1 MATDIIGALGAGSG
15 VDVKAL
21 AKSLVDVERA
31 PRESAINS
39 KVDDQERRIAGFSA
53 MMLSLETVKSAF
65 QKLNDLSEFNAG
77 TVTNSQPANVS
88 AVTTSSAVPGRHL
101 IEVQQLAKP
110 QRDASNAFG
119 SAAQSLNSAAPF
131 SVRLTIG
138 GVAQSSVRVATAT
151 PQGIVDALN
160 ASKQGVTAQLVNT
173 GDPTNPFTITL
184 AGPIGATQ
192 SFSYATDNAAG
203 SAQSDTLSFQ
213 AATATGTITVGGVA
227 VNVTAG
233 QTAGEVAEA
242 ARVALTAADFTTGV
256 IGRNVVAGTTAGT
269 LTLQW
274 AASDGASPSLTY
286 DDGTSTG
293 VGMTAAVASAFVA
306 GSAVSD
312 VGLATTNLQAAQDAR
327 VSVNGLVVTRSSNA
341 VDDVIPGVYLDLLAT
356 NVGTPVDIRVTRDT
370 DAIKTNLNELVT
382 AYNLAVSDLDIL
394 MGARAEDKEDI
405 YSGSL
410 AGDSSVRR
418 IKSQLREMFVGDSS
432 SPGANMTAFR
442 DIGLDLDRTGV
453 MSLNETKL
461 NTALTTHFDEV
472 VGMFSAN
479 TNNQTE
485 FGADGR
491 GIAGDAIKAIN
502 ELIASRGTIM
512 TQSNNAQTRIED
524 YALKLEELNTRME
537 SLLSR
542 YTKQFSIMET
552 MVGQSNAMRDSLTAT
567 FDGMMAMYTN
577 K

>member
-1 MATDIIGALGAGSG
+1 
-15 VDVKAL
+15 
-21 AKSLVDVERA
+21 
-31 PRESAINS
+31 
-39 KVDDQERRIAGFSA
+39 
-53 MMLSLETVKSAF
+53 
-65 QKLNDLSEFNAG
+65 
-77 TVTNSQPANVS
+77 
-88 AVTTSSAVPGRHL
+88 
-101 IEVQQLAKP
+101 
-110 QRDASNAFG
+110 
-119 SAAQSLNSAAPF
+119 
-131 SVRLTIG
+131 
-138 GVAQSSVRVATAT
+138 
-151 PQGIVDALN
+151 
-160 ASKQGVTAQLVNT
+160 
-173 GDPTNPFTITL
+173 
-184 AGPIGATQ
+184 
-192 SFSYATDNAAG
+192 
-203 SAQSDTLSFQ
+203 
-213 AATATGTITVGGVA
+213 
-227 VNVTAG
+227 
-233 QTAGEVAEA
+233 
-242 ARVALTAADFTTGV
+242 
-256 IGRNVVAGTTAGT
+256 
-269 LTLQW
+269 
-274 AASDGASPSLTY
+274 
-286 DDGTSTG
+286 
-293 VGMTAAVASAFVA
+293 
-306 GSAVSD
+306 
-312 VGLATTNLQAAQDAR
+312 
-327 VSVNGLVVTRSSNA
+327 
-341 VDDVIPGVYLDLLAT
+341 
-356 NVGTPVDIRVTRDT
+356 VDIRVTRDT

-485 FGADGR
+485 FGAAGR
-491 GIAGDAIKAIN
+491 GIAGDAIKSIN
-502 ELIASRGTIM
+502 DLIASRGTIM
-512 TQSNNAQTRIED
+512 TQSNNAQTRIDD

-577 K
+577 N